1 MDVQCRL
8 QSTKGGEA
16 KGTEKK
22 EIAEPFPK
30 NHHELQ
36 LANTHPVCMYMYMQ
50 DEMMQRR

>member
-22 EIAEPFPK
+22 RSQNLSLKII
-30 NHHELQ
+30 
-36 LANTHPVCMYMYMQ
+36 TSYS
-50 DEMMQRR
+50 

>member
-22 EIAEPFPK
+22 KRSQNLSLKII
-30 NHHELQ
+30 
-36 LANTHPVCMYMYMQ
+36 TSYS
-50 DEMMQRR
+50 